1 MLRFP
6 DTARLELDR
15 AVQDLLDR
23 AGEVLRTQ
31 GRLRNLLHAVLAV
44 TADVTSP
51 SGLDHLLTAACGLLH
66 ARFGG
71 LAVFHATGDLAEF
84 LQMGTGPATS
94 EGIKRCGPE
103 DEGVLRQL
111 ADGRQPRI
119 AQSLR
124 DRVIEEIFAVSL
136 TLNKVAGTAPG
147 DLRQQVLKAISH
159 LDTVIKNIRAT
170 VFDLQHH
177 NQAQP
182 GRSPQVTRPPVEQEA
197 DGRPPGASGKE

>member
-6 DTARLELDR
+6 DPARLKLDR

-31 GRLRNLLHAVLAV
+31 GRLRDLLRTVLAI

-51 SGLDHLLTAACGLLH
+51 GGLDHLLTTACALLH
-66 ARFGG
+66 ARYGG

-103 DEGVLRQL
+103 NEGVLRQL
-111 ADGRQPRI
+111 ANGRQPLRI
-119 AQSLR
+119 
-124 DRVIEEIFAVSL
+124 DDL
-136 TLNKVAGTAPG
+136 TVHPIMAGTWPCSAPMPNSSPASRTTNASLKVCATGSSNRG
-147 DLRQQVLKAISH
+147 DLRRQPHPQQGGRH
-159 LDTVIKNIRAT
+159 RTRRPAT
-170 VFDLQHH
+170 GPGGR
-177 NQAQP
+177 QP
-182 GRSPQVTRPPVEQEA
+182 PRHRHQGHPCHRL
-197 DGRPPGASGKE
+197 